1 MNPDLVQAL
10 QQEFQLSAKD
20 IADIFWLASHI
31 DQYSESV
38 TPANEPSPSP
48 SAEPSSDSSSSSQ
61 TPPESPPQP
70 VSQADNPKNPP
81 ENSPE
86 DKSTSSVSP
95 QPPQAEI
102 VPKPEPS
109 QTAPGGGGLPI
120 RLSDAPSLRGPLT
133 LARALKPLMRR
144 VSGGRDWVIDEV
156 ATSEQ
161 IASQGIWIPVLRPRL
176 EPWLDLDLVI
186 EDCVSMLL
194 WRHTLR
200 DLEKLLKNYGIF
212 RDVRVWSL
220 LTDNPEAVKIRRG
233 IGATAKHQAPRSPRE
248 LIDPTG
254 RRLVIVVSDCVS
266 KVWREGKMTPI
277 LDLWAKRG
285 SMAILQM
292 LPEWMWKRSGLGW
305 EALVRLQGLNP
316 GDWNQN
322 LKVDEFPLW
331 WDEEVTHQVV
341 KVPIFTLEPESVG
354 SWARLVAGKGNV
366 WAAGYL
372 FKYAEHQ
379 RRRQRPNSGGE
390 LTAEK
395 RVNGFRATA
404 SRVARK
410 LAGLLAAAPVITL
423 PVVRLIQETLL
434 RESLQV
440 NVAEVFLGGLLKPI
454 SEIDME
460 TDSELVQYD
469 FMPGVRELLLESV
482 PVDETVRV
490 IDEISR
496 DVAKKLGFANVK
508 EFGAILRNP
517 QQLGEGEVQGNAIA
531 FARVTAQILRS
542 LGGAYIEFAEEL
554 ESPSVVEAQPTQ
566 TQEQQLIQ
574 SLLAV
579 RGQNQAVQ
587 TILRTH
593 NHLINGNFLQT
604 IKELAQ
610 SKSEEG
616 NEELAHWLQDLA
628 AQVAEN
634 VVETSPSLELLR
646 QLLQVIVQEGDNLQ
660 DVYAVLGDNLDKLND
675 DFAEVMSSWVR
686 EILPSL
692 DSETAKGLMQGII
705 ELSNI
710 LQQFSLGFVGENI
723 RISITGYELGL
734 TFFVRE
740 SYSIKWADLQINLGV
755 ALSQL
760 PWGERAENIE
770 RAIQCYE
777 MALEVYRR
785 DTFPE
790 QWAKTLNNLGAA
802 YLDRIRGE
810 RSENL
815 ERALQCYEMALEV
828 RNRHAYPEEWASLQ
842 NNLAAFYSNRI
853 RGERAENI
861 ERAIACYEA
870 ALEVYTRTA
879 YPEQWASIQ
888 NNLGSAFSE
897 RIKGERAENIEW
909 AITYYEAA
917 LIVRTRSAYPEDWA
931 MTQNN
936 LGSTYRNRLRGER
949 ADNIEKAIAH
959 YKLALE
965 VYTRTAYPEQWASIQ
980 NNLGAAF
987 SERIKGERAENQ
999 ERAIAHYK
1007 FALEVYTR
1015 SVYPEQ
1021 WAMMQNNL
1029 ASAFSNRIRGERA
1042 DNMEEAIRC
1051 YMAALEVYTRD
1062 YPYEWAS
1069 IQNNLGS
1076 AFSERIR
1083 GERADNLEMAIFS
1096 HYQAALEVYTR
1107 TAYPEQWASIQNNLG
1122 SAFSERIRGERA
1134 ENLERAIFSY
1144 NAALEVTPRAPFP
1157 EQWAMMQNNLGAA
1170 YSHRIKGKRAENLER
1185 AIAYY
1190 KRALSIYTPSSFPL
1204 NALQTGR
1211 NLGNL
1216 GYNLQNWEI
1225 AIEGY
1230 NQAILAIE
1238 QSRYWATSEATKRE
1252 LIANCLDIYENV
1264 VQACINNQDYP
1275 QALLTVE
1282 RSKSRTLLELLDSA
1296 NLYPKNATNAQK
1308 QRISDLRRQIA
1319 IYQQQLAYT
1328 PTTENNLNQPSPE
1341 TLIRQQLQA
1350 ANQQLQALLTELD
1363 DPNFTLTAQ
1372 VPAQLPDL
1380 QRLLPPRT
1388 ALIEWYLPR
1397 EAESGFYAFLVT
1409 RRDEQIQITPH
1420 HFSAE
1425 DRQHLD
1431 QALQDYR
1438 SDYRR
1443 PSWNQQLPQR
1453 LETLSAALQL
1463 PRLLA
1468 ELSQIQHLIL
1478 IPHREL
1484 HLIPLHALPVSLPS
1498 PSGSETKPL
1507 QDWFPVQ
1514 YAPSCQILNYLQNLP
1529 PVNRE
1534 IAPFFAIQNPTKDL
1548 EYDDLGV
1555 ELLCRKFSPHQVLR
1569 HDQAT
1574 LANLTEPDTQ
1584 TFLEQSHAVHFA
1596 CHGDFNAHN
1605 PLKAYL
1611 RLANGEKLTFVDIV
1625 TSLSLPVCRLLVLCA
1640 DQTGLV
1646 ETSPTDDYMGL
1657 SSAFFYAGARTV
1669 VASLWNVDELA
1680 ATLVTLRLYQILP
1693 DYPSVTAALQGAQTW
1708 LRGLS
1713 CDDVLDWLKH
1723 EFKAT
1728 EEELEEVEDRLSLFD
1743 DPPFES
1749 PHYWAAFVA
1758 IAGPSG

>member
-1 MNPDLVQAL
+1 MNPNLVQAL

-86 DKSTSSVSP
+86 DKSASSVSP
-95 QPPQAEI
+95 QPPQSEI

-266 KVWREGKMTPI
+266 KVWREGKMIPI

-423 PVVRLIQETLL
+423 PVVRLIQATLL
-434 RESLQV
+434 KESLPV

-460 TDSELVQYD
+460 TDPELVQYD

-490 IDEISR
+490 IDEVSGY
-496 DVAKKLGFANVK
+496 VARNLGFAV
-508 EFGAILRNP
+508 EDFGAILKNP
-517 QQLGEGEVQGNAIA
+517 RQLGEGEVQGNAIA

-542 LGGAYIEFAEEL
+542 LGGVYVEYAEQL
-554 ESPSVVEAQPTQ
+554 ESPSVVEAQQTQ
-566 TQEQQLIQ
+566 TEEPERLFQQ
-574 SLLAV
+574 
-579 RGQNQAVQ
+579 
-587 TILRTH
+587 
-593 NHLINGNFLQT
+593 
-604 IKELAQ
+604 
-610 SKSEEG
+610 
-616 NEELAHWLQDLA
+616 
-628 AQVAEN
+628 
-634 VVETSPSLELLR
+634 SLELRTELGDSPEERLR
-646 QLLQVIVQEGDNLQ
+646 QRSGMAESWGQ
-660 DVYAVLGDNLDKLND
+660 LGDIERNRGNWDEAERLYRQSLDLRTELGDRSGVASSWGQLGDIQRNRGNWD
-675 DFAEVMSSWVR
+675 EAERLYLQCLELRTELGDRSGMASCWGQLGDIQRNRGNWDEAEHLYRQCLEVM
-686 EILPSL
+686 
-692 DSETAKGLMQGII
+692 T
-705 ELSNI
+705 
-710 LQQFSLGFVGENI
+710 
-723 RISITGYELGL
+723 ELGD
-734 TFFVRE
+734 R
-740 SYSIKWADLQINLGV
+740 SGMASCWGQLGDIQRNRGNWDE
-755 ALSQL
+755 AERLYRQSLELRNELGDRSGMASCWGQL
-760 PWGERAENIE
+760 GDIQRNRGNWDEAERL
-770 RAIQCYE
+770 Y
-777 MALEVYRR
+777 
-785 DTFPE
+785 
-790 QWAKTLNNLGAA
+790 
-802 YLDRIRGE
+802 
-810 RSENL
+810 
-815 ERALQCYEMALEV
+815 LQCLELMTELGDRSGMASC
-828 RNRHAYPEEWASLQ
+828 WGQ
-842 NNLAAFYSNRI
+842 
-853 RGERAENI
+853 
-861 ERAIACYEA
+861 
-870 ALEVYTRTA
+870 
-879 YPEQWASIQ
+879 
-888 NNLGSAFSE
+888 LGD
-897 RIKGERAENIEW
+897 I
-909 AITYYEAA
+909 
-917 LIVRTRSAYPEDWA
+917 
-931 MTQNN
+931 
-936 LGSTYRNRLRGER
+936 YRNRGNWDEAERLYRQSLELRTELGDRSGMASCWGQLGDIYRNRGNWYEAER
-949 ADNIEKAIAH
+949 LYRQSLELRTELGDRLGMGISYNSLAFVHRQLNKIPEAIAAWRAG
-959 YKLALE
+959 LAICSPDRFPLEALE
-965 VYTRTAYPEQWASIQ
+965 
-980 NNLGAAF
+980 L
-987 SERIKGERAENQ
+987 
-999 ERAIAHYK
+999 
-1007 FALEVYTR
+1007 
-1015 SVYPEQ
+1015 
-1021 WAMMQNNL
+1021 
-1029 ASAFSNRIRGERA
+1029 
-1042 DNMEEAIRC
+1042 
-1051 YMAALEVYTRD
+1051 
-1062 YPYEWAS
+1062 
-1069 IQNNLGS
+1069 
-1076 AFSERIR
+1076 
-1083 GERADNLEMAIFS
+1083 
-1096 HYQAALEVYTR
+1096 
-1107 TAYPEQWASIQNNLG
+1107 
-1122 SAFSERIRGERA
+1122 
-1134 ENLERAIFSY
+1134 
-1144 NAALEVTPRAPFP
+1144 
-1157 EQWAMMQNNLGAA
+1157 
-1170 YSHRIKGKRAENLER
+1170 
-1185 AIAYY
+1185 
-1190 KRALSIYTPSSFPL
+1190 
-1204 NALQTGR
+1204 GR
-1211 NLGNL
+1211 NLGNIAFD
-1216 GYNLQNWEI
+1216 LQNWETT
-1225 AIEGY
+1225 IEGY

-1252 LIANCLDIYENV
+1252 LVANSLDIYENM

-1308 QRISDLRRQIA
+1308 QRISDLRRQIGS
-1319 IYQQQLAYT
+1319 YQQQLAYT

-1341 TLIRQQLQA
+1341 TLIRQQLQS
-1350 ANQQLQALLTELD
+1350 ANEQLQDLLTELD

-1380 QRLLPPRT
+1380 RRLLPPQT
-1388 ALIEWYLPR
+1388 ALIEWYLPS

-1409 RRDEQIQITPH
+1409 RRRDQQIQITPH

-1431 QALQDYR
+1431 QALKDYR
-1438 SDYRR
+1438 SDYGK

-1468 ELSQIQHLIL
+1468 ELSEIQHLIL

-1534 IAPFFAIQNPTKDL
+1534 IAPFFAIQNPTEDL
-1548 EYDDLGV
+1548 DYENLGV

-1569 HDQAT
+1569 HDQAR

-1596 CHGDFNAHN
+1596 CHGEFDVCN
-1605 PLKAYL
+1605 PLNAYL

-1625 TSLSLPVCRLLVLCA
+1625 TSLSLPVCRLLVLCSS
-1640 DQTGLV
+1640 QTGLV
-1646 ETSPTDDYMGL
+1646 ETSLTDDYLGL
-1657 SSAFFYAGARTV
+1657 SSAFLLTGARTV

-1693 DYPSVTAALQGAQTW
+1693 DYPSVTAALQAAQTW